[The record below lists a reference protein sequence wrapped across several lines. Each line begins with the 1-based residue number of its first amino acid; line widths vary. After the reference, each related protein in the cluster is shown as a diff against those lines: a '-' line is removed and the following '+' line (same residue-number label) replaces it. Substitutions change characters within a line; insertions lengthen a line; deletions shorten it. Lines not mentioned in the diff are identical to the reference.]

1 MNKSKL
7 SCREREIVKLIA
19 EGMTNKEIAVIL
31 NISEKTVKTYVK
43 NIMLKLEVD
52 SRYKIIAWYY
62 KNLNSK
68 S

>member
-1 MNKSKL
+1 MSRNKL
-7 SCREREIVKLIA
+7 SNREREIVKLIA
-19 EGMTNKEIAVIL
+19 DGKSNKEIAQIL
-31 NISEKTVKTYVK
+31 DISEKTVKTYVK